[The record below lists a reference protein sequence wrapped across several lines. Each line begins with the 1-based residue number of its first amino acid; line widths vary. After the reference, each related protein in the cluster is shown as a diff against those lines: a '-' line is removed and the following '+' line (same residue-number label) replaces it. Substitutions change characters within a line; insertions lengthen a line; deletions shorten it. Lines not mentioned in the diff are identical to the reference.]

1 MFDLKGGFSMKD
13 LQQKVAYL
21 QGLADGMNLDDSK
34 EGKVISEILDLLED
48 MTERLAFLRE
58 EQEDLEEYVESID
71 SDLSDLEDDFY
82 EEDEDD
88 DVGEE
93 DDYVEIE
100 CPNCHEHVCFDS
112 SILYEDDLIEV
123 TCPICDAVVFINGD
137 EEDDDL
143 EDSDEL
149 EDDDEE

>member
-1 MFDLKGGFSMKD
+1 MKG

-21 QGLADGMNLDDSK
+21 QGLADGMGLDDSK
-34 EGKVISEILDLLED
+34 EGKIISGILDLLED
-48 MTERLAFLRE
+48 VTEHMAYLRE
-58 EQEDLEEYVESID
+58 AQEDLEEYVESID
-71 SDLSDLEDDFY
+71 GDLSDLEDDFY

-88 DVGEE
+88 DLDEE
-93 DDYVEIE
+93 EDYVEIE

-123 TCPICDAVVFINGD
+123 TCPICDAVVFINND
-137 EEDDDL
+137 EDDDDEDL
-143 EDSDEL
+143 EDDDDI